1 MSKKTEFSTSVELY
15 VQENDCKYIT
25 AILDIAEQ
33 QGIDEDAIP
42 KYISDSLKEK
52 LYIEGV
58 NDRTLEAETDSQPQ
72 DLSEWF

>member
-15 VQENDCKYIT
+15 VQENGCKYAT

-33 QGIDEDAIP
+33 QEIDEDSIP

-58 NDRTLEAETDSQPQ
+58 NDRTIKASSNSQPQ

>member
-15 VQENDCKYIT
+15 VQEHGCKYTT
-25 AILDIAEQ
+25 AVLEVAESQ
-33 QGIDEDAIP
+33 EIDEDIIP

-58 NDRTLEAETDSQPQ
+58 NDRTIKDSSNSQSE
-72 DLSEWF
+72 DLSEWI